1 MAKNMRL
8 QGGWITPETM
18 LAVACI
24 ISTSALLAGP
34 GASSEAHDRTDIS
47 APRMVKGLLKS
58 VESKPNMPSA
68 RCGYHFELLV
78 ASDSG
83 FVRVMVNDRTA
94 PLERLDDL
102 VDREVEIVLDA
113 GNVARSIQVTGSP
126 LQANDKLSNLSST
139 RHC

>member
-1 MAKNMRL
+1 M
-8 QGGWITPETM
+8 GGLLSAAFALGMT
-18 LAVACI
+18 AV
-24 ISTSALLAGP
+24 LAGP
-34 GASSEAHDRTDIS
+34 GTVAKASDRTDIS

-78 ASDSG
+78 ASASG
-83 FVRVMVNDRTA
+83 PVRVMVNDRTA

-102 VDREVEIVLDA
+102 VDREVEILLDA
-113 GNVARSIQVTGSP
+113 GNVARSIHVLGTTP
-126 LQANDKLSNLSST
+126 KANDKLSNLSST